1 MIFKIQRLYYNTF
14 KSQYIESLD
23 QEFLL
28 DRAIRAITIDSDN
41 KLGRIFTDY
50 DPQYPI
56 IVKAQDALEIVEK
69 LQAQT
74 TKSKDSK
81 NE

>member
-1 MIFKIQRLYYNTF
+1 MIFKIKRLYYNTF

-56 IVKAQDALEIVEK
+56 ILNAQDALEIVEK
-69 LQAQT
+69 LQAH
-74 TKSKDSK
+74 K
-81 NE
+81 N